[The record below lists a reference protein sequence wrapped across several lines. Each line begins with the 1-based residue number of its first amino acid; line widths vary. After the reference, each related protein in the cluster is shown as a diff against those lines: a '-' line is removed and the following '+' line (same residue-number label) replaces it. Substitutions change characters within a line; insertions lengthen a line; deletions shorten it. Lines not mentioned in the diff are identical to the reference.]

1 MITRAEIYGTLAI
14 LIKNVPIIVSPPTTG
29 YVAALTRQAPGKT
42 RDSLAAVL
50 EELEGP
56 PIDYDKSKTTVT
68 VRLTN
73 RLVELECEFPSRPS
87 NVQSLMTATGPD
99 ELQKQDWVQA
109 KRHVLAVLRV
119 QSGKTLFEVLVNT
132 PTQEHEQ
139 IWIEL
144 VHQDIM
150 REEQKRVAG
159 GLAPTP
165 VEKEYQIQS
174 IRS

>member
-1 MITRAEIYGTLAI
+1 ML
-14 LIKNVPIIVSPPTTG
+14 TT
-29 YVAALTRQAPGKT
+29 AN
-42 RDSLAAVL
+42 
-50 EELEGP
+50 GP
-56 PIDYDKSKTTVT
+56 
-68 VRLTN
+68 
-73 RLVELECEFPSRPS
+73 E
-87 NVQSLMTATGPD
+87 

-119 QSGKTLFEVLVNT
+119 QSGKTLFEVLVAS

-150 REEQKRVAG
+150 REEQKRIAG
-159 GLAPTP
+159 GLPATP